1 MPFGHAS
8 FDTILSTTLK
18 NYRDQLVDNIFTS
31 RPLFFY
37 LERDGIAE
45 QGGEQI
51 VVPVLGGRNTT
62 AGSYSGA
69 DTISITAQGGITSA
83 QFPWRQF
90 AASVFITGLE
100 EAQNY
105 GEHAIIDLL
114 QAKVMQAEESI
125 KEALDEDLV
134 AGDGTGNSNK
144 DFNGL
149 VNLVS
154 AGGTSVGGIDATD
167 SDNTWW
173 RSYVSTT
180 ATSLTLADMATAQ
193 NTVSFG
199 NDKPKLIL
207 TTQTLYE
214 AYEALLQPQQIFQSS
229 QAADAGFDT
238 LMHKGVPVHYDA
250 YTTAGSMW
258 FLNTSYL
265 KLVRHTAKWFD
276 PTPFVKPTNQ
286 DVRVA
291 QILCYGNLVVMSRRH
306 QGRLSNRTA

>member
-1 MPFGHAS
+1 MPFGNTS

-18 NYRDQLVDNIFTS
+18 NYREQLVDNIFTS

-37 LERDGIAE
+37 LDRDGMIE
-45 QGGEQI
+45 QGGEKI

-69 DTISITAQGGITSA
+69 DTISITAQTGITAAEYS
-83 QFPWRQF
+83 WKQF

-114 QAKVMQAEESI
+114 QSKVMQAEESI

-134 AGDGTGNSNK
+134 AGDGTGNSSK

-149 VNLVS
+149 VNLV
-154 AGGTSVGGIDATD
+154 GTTNTVGGIDGSD

-173 RSYVSTT
+173 RSYVSTS

-250 YTTAGSMW
+250 YTTAGAVY
-258 FLNTSYL
+258 FINTSYL
-265 KLVRHTAKWFD
+265 KLVKHTAKWFE

-306 QGRLSNRTA
+306 QGKLLSRTA

>member
-1 MPFGHAS
+1 MAFGNSS

-18 NYRDQLVDNIFTS
+18 NYREQLVDNIFTS

-37 LERDGIAE
+37 LEKDGIAE
-45 QGGEQI
+45 QGGEKI
-51 VVPVLGGRNTT
+51 VVPVLGGKNTT

-69 DTISITAQGGITSA
+69 DTISIAAQTGITAAEYS
-83 QFPWRQF
+83 WKQF
-90 AASVFITGLE
+90 AASIFITGLE

-125 KEALDEDLV
+125 KESLDEDLV
-134 AGDGTGNSNK
+134 AGDGTGNSSK

-149 VNLVS
+149 VNLI
-154 AGGTSVGGIDATD
+154 GTTNTVGGIDGND

-173 RSYVSTT
+173 RSYVSTSS
-180 ATSLTLADMATAQ
+180 TSLTLADMATAQ

-207 TTQTLYE
+207 TTQTLFE

-229 QAADAGFDT
+229 AAADAGFDV

-250 YTTAGSMW
+250 YTPAGVMY
-258 FLNTSYL
+258 FVNTSYL
-265 KLVRHTAKWFD
+265 KLVRHSAKWFT
-276 PTPFVKPTNQ
+276 PTDFVKPTNQ
-286 DVRVA
+286 DVRAA

-306 QGRLSNRTA
+306 QGKLTGRTA

>member
-1 MPFGHAS
+1 MAFGNSS

-18 NYRDQLVDNIFTS
+18 NYREQLVDNIFTS

-37 LERDGIAE
+37 LDRDGMVE
-45 QGGEQI
+45 QGGEKI
-51 VVPVLGGRNTT
+51 VVPVLGGKNTT

-69 DTISITAQGGITSA
+69 DTISITAQTGITAAEYS
-83 QFPWRQF
+83 WKQF

-114 QAKVMQAEESI
+114 QSKVMQAEESI

-134 AGDGTGNSNK
+134 AGDGTGNSSK

-149 VNLVS
+149 VNLI
-154 AGGTSVGGIDATD
+154 GTTNTVGGIDGND

-173 RSYVSTT
+173 RSYVEGS
-180 ATSLTLADMATAQ
+180 AGSLTLADMATAQ

-250 YTTAGSMW
+250 YTPSGVMY
-258 FLNTSYL
+258 FVNTSYI
-265 KLVRHTAKWFD
+265 KLVKHTAKWFE

-306 QGRLSNRTA
+306 QGKLTGRTA